1 LPQRLTI
8 KAATLPMAKRIFT
21 PIRASCHNFHNIV
34 LLKFD
39 TMSRK
44 NIGLC
49 FFIVLIF
56 TISCKKESEVEVFGI
71 KIQKKYSQLEKAK
84 WFLGHWENVTKEFIT
99 KEIWTQ
105 KNDSVLW
112 AESFITVAKDTVFYE
127 KVDLI
132 ERNDSLFYIVS
143 VRDQNK
149 EKPVSFYLTK
159 ATDTQLVFENPK
171 HDFPNKIVYTK
182 ITSDSLVATIYGS
195 KKSEEF
201 PMKRKK

>member
-1 LPQRLTI
+1 
-8 KAATLPMAKRIFT
+8 MAKRIFT

-34 LLKFD
+34 LLKSE
-39 TMSRK
+39 TMLYK
-44 NIGLC
+44 NIAICLIAGLLLT
-49 FFIVLIF
+49 V
-56 TISCKKESEVEVFGI
+56 SCKKESEVEVFGI

-84 WFLGHWENVTKEFIT
+84 WFLGYWENVTKEFIA

-105 KNDSVLW
+105 KNDSVLF

-127 KVDLI
+127 KVDLT

-143 VRDQNK
+143 VRDQNQ

-159 ATDTQLVFENPK
+159 ATENQMVFENPK

-195 KKSEEF
+195 KKSEVF

>member
-1 LPQRLTI
+1 MPY
-8 KAATLPMAKRIFT
+8 
-21 PIRASCHNFHNIV
+21 
-34 LLKFD
+34 
-39 TMSRK
+39 K
-44 NIGLC
+44 NIAICLIAGLLLT
-49 FFIVLIF
+49 V
-56 TISCKKESEVEVFGI
+56 SCKKESEVEVFGL

-84 WFLGHWENVTKEFIT
+84 WFLGHWENVTKEFIA

-127 KVDLI
+127 KVDLT

-143 VRDQNK
+143 VRDQNQ

-159 ATDTQLVFENPK
+159 ATDNQMVFENPK

-195 KKSEEF
+195 KKSEVF